1 MRVKCGH
8 EKTELRWK
16 LWLSEKVILFWASL
30 MEVMLM
36 VEEIR
41 DTVWSAC

>member
-1 MRVKCGH
+1 MKRENKRA
-8 EKTELRWK
+8 ESRWK

-30 MEVMLM
+30 MEVMSM

-41 DTVWSAC
+41 DTVRTAC